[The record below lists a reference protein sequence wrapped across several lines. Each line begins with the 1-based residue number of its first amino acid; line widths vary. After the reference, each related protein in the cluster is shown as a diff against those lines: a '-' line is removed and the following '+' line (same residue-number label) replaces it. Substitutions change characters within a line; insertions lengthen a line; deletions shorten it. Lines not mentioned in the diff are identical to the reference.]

1 MKFFGKSKDS
11 DQKKNVLFV
20 CVENAGR
27 SQMAEGFFRKYSPK
41 GYEPSSAGTR
51 PISDI
56 NPLAI
61 EAMKEVGVDISN
73 QKSKI
78 LTEDMI
84 KKSTVRVN
92 MGCVE
97 KESCPTLFI
106 HDVIDWNIEDPKG
119 KSIEKVREI
128 RDVIESKVIELVSNV
143 SETKQSINT

>member
-11 DQKKNVLFV
+11 DHKKYVLFV

-27 SQMAEGFFRKYSPK
+27 SQMAEGFFRKYSPE
-41 GYEPSSAGTR
+41 GYEPLSAGTR

-61 EAMKEVGVDISN
+61 EAMREVGIDISN

-84 KKSTVRVN
+84 KKSTVRMN
-92 MGCVE
+92 MGCIE
-97 KESCPTLFI
+97 KESCRVPLQ
-106 HDVIDWNIEDPKG
+106 
-119 KSIEKVREI
+119 
-128 RDVIESKVIELVSNV
+128 L
-143 SETKQSINT
+143 

>member
-41 GYEPSSAGTR
+41 GYEPLSAGTK

-84 KKSTVRVN
+84 KKSTFRVN
-92 MGCVE
+92 MGCIE

-106 HDVIDWNIEDPKG
+106 HNVIDWNIEEKG
-119 KSIEKVREI
+119 
-128 RDVIESKVIELVSNV
+128 
-143 SETKQSINT
+143 